1 MILEKTEIGQIVSNR
16 FAAATRSNGFKP
28 FPRFKNCQ
36 TVANRFPKV
45 IEIIVAKPSNRH
57 EPPRQ
62 SVAKSPRTA
71 ACKCE
76 PRHVFPSC
84 PKRDA

>member
-1 MILEKTEIGQIVSNR
+1 MILEKTKIAQIVSNR

-36 TVANRFPKV
+36 TVANRFAKI
-45 IEIIVAKPSNRH
+45 IEIIATKPSNRH

-62 SVAKSPRTA
+62 CSQTVK
-71 ACKCE
+71 
-76 PRHVFPSC
+76 PS
-84 PKRDA
+84 